1 MLGLAALLALAV
13 GAPWYVRNTLEHGWP
28 LWPFARGPT
37 GDPRP
42 AALPDSL
49 LGAPHRTLAG
59 HVGEYL
65 GRLAGGT
72 LLLTAAPAALVA
84 RRRGVVL
91 AAAATVVGVLLWAAA
106 PVTGRSAD
114 ASAAY
119 IALTTL
125 RYLLPTLAL
134 GALAVALA
142 AAAPRARHLAA
153 LALAGATAWSALRVA
168 ALPPDERVATGV
180 IVLAALAGLLT
191 VAVLGRVLSGSAV
204 AAGGVQPRT
213 GALAVAVAA
222 VASVGVL
229 VVGASGWV
237 ARHGRSPSAWDAG
250 AATWLAAQPRFHEP
264 RDDVAMAPFA
274 MAALAGG
281 APPAS
286 RGDDSAARALSGPAP
301 PSRARMDRPR
311 APGARAVP
319 RLPAP
324 DSGGIRRPASV
335 GLVASLPVTSGR
347 AGRDI

>member
-1 MLGLAALLALAV
+1 VLGLAALLALAV

-42 AALPDSL
+42 AALAALPDSL

-72 LLLTAAPAALVA
+72 LLLTAAPAVALVA

-91 AAAATVVGVLLWAAA
+91 AAAATVAGVLLWAAA

-301 PSRARMDRPR
+301 PSRRGWIVLVR
-311 APGARAVP
+311 
-319 RLPAP
+319 PAP
-324 DSGGIRRPASV
+324 VRFLDCLRPIPAAFADQHLSV
-335 GLVASLPVTSGR
+335 WSPRSP
-347 AGRDI
+347 